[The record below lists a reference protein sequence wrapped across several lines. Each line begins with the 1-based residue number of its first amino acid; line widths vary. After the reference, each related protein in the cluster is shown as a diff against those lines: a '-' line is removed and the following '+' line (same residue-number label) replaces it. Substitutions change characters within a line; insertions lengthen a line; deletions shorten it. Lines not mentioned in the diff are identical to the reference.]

1 MAGVLTGSGRVR
13 RGAGMAFALAFAVV
27 LAGCSSGLKV
37 APEAYRG
44 PVLTGGAA
52 SGVHLIVAE
61 LPSPGWSVEID
72 ATRESADR
80 TDVYLTLRRPNPA
93 AVYPQQ
99 AVSQRAVTR
108 VDEAEPLGIVAR
120 VVDYGSTD
128 DTAYR
133 RVR

>member
-1 MAGVLTGSGRVR
+1 MAGFNART
-13 RGAGMAFALAFAVV
+13 RGIGWSSWLAFCGAALM
-27 LAGCSSGLKV
+27 LAGCTSGLNV

-44 PVLTGGAA
+44 PSIASATT
-52 SGVHLIVAE
+52 SGVHLILAE
-61 LPSPGWSVEID
+61 LPSPGWGLEID

-80 TDVYLTLRRPNPA
+80 TDVFLTLRRPNPA

-99 AVSQRAVTR
+99 VVTQRAVTR
-108 VDEAEPLGIVAR
+108 VDEDEPLGIVAR
-120 VVDYGSTD
+120 VIDYGGES